1 MGKKSRNK
9 KINRLT
15 TKVSDSQ
22 QVTAN
27 DIQYHSKNQ
36 EAPVFWA
43 TVIIP
48 IACLVGAWTN
58 PPVATPMELKS
69 FATQIYLSFLLLIW
83 FLYNQNSKTTHF
95 KFSSSR
101 IAFGSLFLLGTVS
114 VFWASNPDFW
124 VYKWNKWYAGFA
136 IFLLA
141 LHINLNEKNL
151 RTIASLL
158 TLAGLITA
166 VIGISQYLFG
176 FDQIPQTA
184 FPSSTFGNANMAG
197 QVLVLTGLF
206 PLFLIFSE
214 ERSKFSTWFYAIS
227 CCLIFTFAFYTRTR
241 AVWISCV
248 FQSFLLIIFIALDKT
263 GRSQWLI
270 WSKNK
275 KYSTLFSIVLFI
287 TLINF
292 SQTGFTPFWEVAA
305 PQIASISTSIGSS
318 AAEGEHRYIIWTST
332 LEMLRSSP
340 FLGVGLGNWFEAY
353 NNGGFAD
360 TRILGTQRAHNDVLE
375 LGAEL
380 GILGILLLAAIIISI
395 CLQIYLL
402 ILKSKGY
409 QRIFFALI
417 TIALTGSMLNAQVSF
432 PYQLPVPLIITPFL
446 AGLLINGAENHGSKF
461 ILKLNSPPL
470 EKAKVFLCAVVF
482 IFILINDAL
491 WFKDFKKLNILV
503 TNMDMSTPWNPIN
516 PIYNQAYFTAGR
528 SVIEALKNYEQQ
540 GLSENISNSLRS
552 YWPNN
557 ITSNLMTAE
566 ILIRKGDL
574 TGAEEFLVKTFDLE
588 PDDSF
593 IAAFF
598 LMQIY
603 QQTGQLEKLE
613 SLYDSMKNRPESLL
627 SKSETAYSMLHSIS
641 INIQD
646 FELTD
651 FFYQK
656 FIQYWGENSEILANQ
671 GIYYLNIGDYP
682 SAVLSFEKALTLNP
696 NVEMADQFRQFIQD
710 YSQQ

>member
-101 IAFGSLFLLGTVS
+101 IAFGCLFLLGTVS
-114 VFWASNPDFW
+114 VFWATNPDFW

-151 RTIASLL
+151 RKIASLL
-158 TLAGLITA
+158 TLAGLIIA
-166 VIGISQYLFG
+166 VVGISQYLFG
-176 FDQIPQTA
+176 FDQIPQSA

-197 QVLVLTGLF
+197 QVIVLTSLF
-206 PLFLIFSE
+206 PLFLIFLE
-214 ERSKFSTWFYAIS
+214 EKTKTSTWFYAFS
-227 CCLIFTFAFYTRTR
+227 CSLMFTFAFYTRTR
-241 AVWISCV
+241 AVWIACTLE
-248 FQSFLLIIFIALDKT
+248 FILLIIFFTLDKSN
-263 GRSQWLI
+263 RSQWLI
-270 WSKNK
+270 WSRNK
-275 KYSTLFSIVLFI
+275 TYSAIAGLALFLVLV
-287 TLINF
+287 NF
-292 SQTGFTPFWEVAA
+292 SATGFKPFWDVAA
-305 PQIASISTSIGSS
+305 PQIASISQSIGSS
-318 AAEGEHRYIIWTST
+318 AAEGEHRYMIWKST
-332 LEMLRSSP
+332 LEMFRSSP

-360 TRILGTQRAHNDVLE
+360 TRILGTQRAHNDVFE

-380 GILGILLLAAIIISI
+380 GILGIVFLAGIIISI
-395 CLQIYLL
+395 CMQIYLL
-402 ILKSKGY
+402 IQKSMGH
-409 QRIFFALI
+409 QRVFFALI
-417 TIALTGSMLNAQVSF
+417 TIALTASMLNAQASF

-446 AGLLINGAENHGSKF
+446 AGLLINGAENYGSKF
-461 ILKLNSPPL
+461 ILKFNSLPL
-470 EKAKVFLCAVVF
+470 EKAKIPICAGIFLF
-482 IFILINDAL
+482 IFVNDAL
-491 WFKDFKKLNILV
+491 WFNDFRKLNKLV
-503 TNMDMSTPWNPIN
+503 ANLDMSTPWDPVN

-528 SVIEALKNYEQQ
+528 SVIEALKNSEQQ
-540 GLSENISNSLRS
+540 GLSENIINSLRT
-552 YWPNN
+552 YWPD
-557 ITSNLMTAE
+557 NLISQIMSAE
-566 ILIRKGDL
+566 ISMRKGDIAS
-574 TGAEEFLVKTFDLE
+574 AEEYFLKAKELE
-588 PDDSF
+588 PDSSF
-593 IAAFF
+593 IASFF

-603 QQTGQLEKLE
+603 LQTNQMEKLQG
-613 SLYDSMKNRPESLL
+613 LYDFLKEKPESSL
-627 SKSETAYSMLHSIS
+627 SKSESAYSMLHSIS
-641 INIQD
+641 INLQD
-646 FELTD
+646 LEMTNY
-651 FFYQK
+651 FYEK
-656 FIQYWGENSEILANQ
+656 YLEHWDENPEILANQ
-671 GIYYLNIGDYP
+671 GIYYLNIGDY
-682 SAVLSFEKALTLNP
+682 SRAVFSFEKALTLNP

-710 YSQQ
+710 YSEL